1 MGKLMRE
8 TFDRQ
13 ELEAR
18 AQEVSQ
24 LLKSLANPNRL
35 MIVCTLLEGE
45 RSVAELENELGIHQP
60 TLSQQLTALRE
71 AGLVQT
77 RRESR
82 HIYYRLKDDKTAQVI
97 EALYRIFCS
106 DQTAEVS

>member
-1 MGKLMRE
+1 MGQLMRN
-8 TFDRQ
+8 TLDRY
-13 ELEAR
+13 ELDAH
-18 AQEVSQ
+18 AQEASQ

-35 MIVCTLLEGE
+35 MIVCTLVEGE

-82 HIYYRLKDDKTAQVI
+82 HVYYCLTNDKAAQVI
-97 EALYRIFCS
+97 EALYRIFCN
-106 DQTAEVS
+106 DQTVSVP